1 MRSGSFRL
9 LKVGVEHD
17 GRPGSYTCGMK
28 SRALNPLKLD
38 VETFA
43 REGGSLDGEWPA
55 TELRRLADIAAPE
68 APASGWPAVRW
79 AAEGEI
85 RTPRGSEPQIWMRLD
100 AHAQVA
106 QTCQR
111 CLQPVVEEV
120 AMSRWFRFVR
130 DEDQATELDMDGDDD
145 VLALPR
151 VMNLQELAEDELLLA
166 LPLVPRHEV
175 CPEPLPL
182 SEPDELEEE
191 AEEERPHPF
200 AALAALKKGTAGKA

>member
-1 MRSGSFRL
+1 
-9 LKVGVEHD
+9 
-17 GRPGSYTCGMK
+17 MK

-43 REGGSLDGEWPA
+43 REGLSLDGEWPA
-55 TELRRLADIAAPE
+55 ADLPRLADIAAPE
-68 APASGWPAVRW
+68 APATGWPAIRW

-85 RTPRGSEPQIWMRLD
+85 RTPKGSEPQIWMRLD
-100 AHAQVA
+100 AQAQVA

-111 CLQPVVEEV
+111 CLKPVVEGVE
-120 AMSRWFRFVR
+120 MSRWFRFVR
-130 DEDQATELDMDGDDD
+130 DEAQAAELDMDGEDD

-151 VMNLQELAEDELLLA
+151 VLNLQELAEDELLLA
-166 LPLVPRHEV
+166 LPLVPRHDV

-182 SEPDELEEE
+182 AEPDELDE
-191 AEEERPHPF
+191 AQEEERPNPF

>member
-1 MRSGSFRL
+1 
-9 LKVGVEHD
+9 
-17 GRPGSYTCGMK
+17 MK

-38 VETFA
+38 VEAFA
-43 REGGSLDGEWPA
+43 REGAALEGEWPA
-55 TELRRLADIAAPE
+55 TDLPRLADTAAPE

-79 AAEGEI
+79 MAEGEI

-100 AHAQVA
+100 AQAQVA

-120 AMSRWFRFVR
+120 VMSRWFRFVR
-130 DEDQATELDMDGDDD
+130 DEDQAAELDMDGDDD

-166 LPLVPRHEV
+166 LPLVPRHDV

-182 SEPDELEEE
+182 AEPDELEEE